1 MQAGLR
7 LCLVIGVHSRPI
19 NSDSSVIIT
28 HPTTLDHPH
37 PYFYQ
42 PRGPFTLR
50 DCPSRTL
57 VTVVTVADDPRKYA
71 RVFRELRQRIA
82 DGTYPAGAPLPP
94 LAALAD
100 EFDVARDTAQRA
112 VRMLADEGLVERW
125 AGLGWYVK

>member
-1 MQAGLR
+1 M
-7 LCLVIGVHSRPI
+7 
-19 NSDSSVIIT
+19 
-28 HPTTLDHPH
+28 
-37 PYFYQ
+37 
-42 PRGPFTLR
+42 
-50 DCPSRTL
+50 
-57 VTVVTVADDPRKYA
+57 TVADDPRKYA